1 MLALATLLQ
10 LKTTETIEGAGLD
23 APTDQGGLF
32 DNKRLEDLVCEFWRV
47 LQLQKKGSIPP
58 GMIFLPGE
66 KVKRVGFGWAPT
78 TWLSVHE
85 MDYPDP
91 LSSRNEPSELDE
103 NLGLRVAYPG
113 VFLYP
118 NSQIDRARILG
129 TSVSSDPPS
138 FPINRSLD
146 EWYSFERVDD
156 PATGQP
162 NQVTRLVGEDT
173 QLAII
178 LSGPLP
184 RESSKEIALLVEV
197 KQLEDPG
204 DEKAKEFRAL
214 IIHRVL
220 IWKDPGYLK
229 KEGDRQQFQT
239 GYAGLSSKPL
249 VCLGETLPPTQRWWV
264 DSPEIPETGD
274 LQTYDRDFTPPPLKS
289 SMTMAQVG
297 KAVLASVPWFGF
309 RKTAPKTISR

>member
-1 MLALATLLQ
+1 LCTHTLSV
-10 LKTTETIEGAGLD
+10 EY
-23 APTDQGGLF
+23 DQGPGF
-32 DNKRLEDLVCEFWRV
+32 LVE
-47 LQLQKKGSIPP
+47 SP

-66 KVKRVGFGWAPT
+66 KVNRLGFGWAPR
-78 TWLSVHE
+78 TWLSVHQ

-91 LSSRNEPSELDE
+91 LSSRNEPSKLDE
-103 NLGLRVAYPG
+103 SLGLRVTYPG

-118 NSQIDRARILG
+118 GSQSDRARILG

-146 EWYSFERVDD
+146 EWYSFKRVDD

-197 KQLEDPG
+197 NGAEDTKDG
-204 DEKAKEFRAL
+204 KATEHRAL

-229 KEGDRQQFQT
+229 REDDRQQFQT
-239 GYAGLSSKPL
+239 GYAGVSGKPL
-249 VCLGETLPPTQRWWV
+249 LCLGETLAPTQRWWV
-264 DSPEIPETGD
+264 DSPEIPETVD
-274 LQTYDRDFTPPPLKS
+274 LQTDDPEFTPAPLKS
-289 SMTMAQVG
+289 TRTIGEAVRASFLWFSKKPSKTMSG
-297 KAVLASVPWFGF
+297 
-309 RKTAPKTISR
+309 